1 MKRNCYPI
9 IKEKLTSFLKE
20 KLYRSID
27 VQDQDNILF
36 ELDFVPNNLNKIE
49 TTPFFLYC
57 EEDELPA
64 RYQTWVERKE
74 KLARNWWYL
83 EYTDSQ
89 F

>member
-49 TTPFFLYC
+49 TTTFFLYC

-64 RYQTWVERKE
+64 RYQTWVGRKE